1 MIRRDYVVAGL
12 AAAGLAASVY
22 EIRRLRHEVSVLRE
36 EPAPAG
42 PPRSALLAAVE
53 LGGTTV
59 RCGVAYFDSPT
70 TLVDATEIAT
80 RDPQTTMRAIVMF
93 LDRHAPFVSLG
104 IASFGPVQLDVRSP
118 RYGFITNTPK
128 TRWRHFNLLRH
139 FAKYDVPT
147 AFDTDVN
154 APALAELRVGG
165 HG

>member
-1 MIRRDYVVAGL
+1 MRREYVIAGV
-12 AAAGLAASVY
+12 AAAGLAASFY
-22 EIRRLRHEVSVLRE
+22 EIRRLRNALSELRE
-36 EPAPAG
+36 DETPTVPA
-42 PPRSALLAAVE
+42 RSALLAAVE

-70 TLVDATEIAT
+70 TLVDAVEIPT

-93 LDRHAPFVSLG
+93 LDRHAPFAALG
-104 IASFGPVQLDVRSP
+104 VASFGPVQLDTRSP

-139 FAKYDVPT
+139 FAKYNVPT
-147 AFDTDVN
+147 TFDTDVN
-154 APALAELRVGG
+154 APALAELRVGD